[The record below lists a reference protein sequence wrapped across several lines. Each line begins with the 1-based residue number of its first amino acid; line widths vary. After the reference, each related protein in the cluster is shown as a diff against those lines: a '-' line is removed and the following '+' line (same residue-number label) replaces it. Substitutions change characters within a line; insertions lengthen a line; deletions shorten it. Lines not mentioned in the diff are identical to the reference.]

1 MLRLTYVSF
10 DRFPAP
16 KGAAVHIAA
25 FTSGLA
31 KSFGSVNLLTLPP
44 SPDEPQRSIAGVNH
58 ATLPGQGPHL
68 VSQIMNFR
76 TALEHWLR
84 THERSDIIHV
94 RSPFEGYP
102 IARDGK
108 RHAEHLVYEVNGL
121 PSIELKYHHPGID
134 EDRELMRKLLHQEQA
149 LMDGADLLITPS
161 TVTAA
166 YLSSRGV
173 NANRIKVIPNGV
185 DLETFTFA
193 PPPQDNAIKKL
204 LYVGTLSG
212 WQGLGSILTALS
224 TLRQTLPVE
233 LVVIG
238 VARLRQLRRF
248 QELAQDLG
256 VAPFVQWQPP
266 MAQAELVK
274 WHHQCDIAL
283 APLVPNDRNFL
294 QGCCPLKVL
303 EAMAAGTPVIASDL
317 PVVSDILRNSVE
329 GILVAPGN
337 TEALIEAIRQL
348 LNDPDR
354 GQRIAGAARARIE
367 EDFTWQRAQDALV
380 ASYEDL
386 LGRRDIAKANTSSR
400 AADSAP
406 A

>member
-1 MLRLTYVSF
+1 MPRLTYVSF

-25 FTSGLA
+25 FASGLA
-31 KSFGSVNLLTLPP
+31 KAYGGVNLLTLPP
-44 SPDEPQRSIAGVNH
+44 AADEPQRPITGVNH
-58 ATLPGQGPHL
+58 VTLPSHGPHL

-76 TALEHWLR
+76 TSLEHWLR
-84 THERSDIIHV
+84 TNERSDIIHV

-108 RHAEHLVYEVNGL
+108 QHAEHLVYEVNGL

-134 EDRELMRKLLHQEQA
+134 EDRELMRKLLHQEQT
-149 LMDGADLLITPS
+149 LMNRADLLITPS
-161 TVTAA
+161 SVTAN
-166 YLSSRGV
+166 YLRNRGV
-173 NANRIKVIPNGV
+173 HADRIKVIPNGV
-185 DLETFTFA
+185 DLNTFTFA
-193 PPPQDNAIKKL
+193 PPPQHNTVKKL

-224 TLRQTLPVE
+224 SLRQTMPVE

-238 VARLRQLRRF
+238 VARQRQLRRF

-256 VAPFVQWQPP
+256 VANFVSWQPP

-283 APLVPNDRNFL
+283 APLVPNDRNCV

-303 EAMAAGTPVIASDL
+303 EAMAAGTPVIAANL
-317 PVVSDILRNSVE
+317 PVVSDILGNNVE

-337 TEALIEAIRQL
+337 TDALIEAIRAL
-348 LNDPDR
+348 LNNPDQA
-354 GQRIAGAARARIE
+354 QRIARAARARIE
-367 EDFTWQRAQDALV
+367 LQFTWQHAQDALV
-380 ASYEDL
+380 KSYEGL
-386 LGRRDIAKANTSSR
+386 LAARAIANFNTASR
-400 AADSAP
+400 ASDSAP
-406 A
+406 S